1 MFVLLKAWLIAF
13 NPIFKK
19 MKTLLLSTFLILL
32 AFGLSAQIV
41 LTYSDNALIAG
52 DSFSFQE
59 IQFTDPGNSGPNQ
72 IWDFSKIQLTGKNP
86 VSAIQTPAVP
96 KMDGAGDY
104 NLSLV
109 ENGYEYF
116 MNSLESG
123 LEEHGY
129 SNTDLKLTLKYSDP
143 VVKIKYPFTYGTQFT
158 DHFIGIAYYSET
170 NTIDFF
176 GDNAVSGDAFGTLI
190 LPDRVIDN
198 ALRVKS
204 VKTGLQVNM
213 CGTTNISIAKYNWYA
228 TGYRYPV
235 ASISIV
241 ENTPGVGAAQ
251 IIKTA
256 YLTTQLPLKNSPAV
270 PANLASSATDPNKA
284 MTKPEVSVN
293 ILPNPF
299 TDQLTYNY
307 FLNEQMSVSVELY
320 NISGKNM
327 AWIVKDQQQT
337 LGLQTGEVIASR
349 YGLTPGVYFLRFT
362 FDKQIVISK
371 IVKI

>member
-1 MFVLLKAWLIAF
+1 
-13 NPIFKK
+13 
-19 MKTLLLSTFLILL
+19 MKTSLFTLFLIFLS
-32 AFGLSAQIV
+32 FGLPAQTI
-41 LTYSDNALIAG
+41 LTYPNNAFVAG
-52 DSFSFQE
+52 DSFTYQE
-59 IQFTDPGNSGPNQ
+59 IQFSDPGNAGPNQ
-72 IWDFSKIQLTGKNP
+72 IWDFSKVQFTGKSP
-86 VSAIQTPAVP
+86 VSAIQTANFP
-96 KMDGAGDY
+96 KVDGAGDY
-104 NLSLV
+104 NLSLL
-109 ENGYEYF
+109 ENRYEYF
-116 MNSLESG
+116 MNSSEIG

-129 SNTDLKLTLKYSDP
+129 SNPDLKLTLKYSDP
-143 VVKIKYPFTYGTQFT
+143 VLKMKYPFAYGGQFT

-176 GDNAVSGDAFGTLI
+176 GDNAVSADALGTLI

-204 VKTGLQVNM
+204 TKTGLQVNM
-213 CGTTNISIAKYNWYA
+213 CGTTNINIVKYNWYA

-235 ASISIV
+235 VSISV
-241 ENTPGVGAAQ
+241 AENTPSVGAVQ

-256 YLTTQLPLKNSPAV
+256 YLTTQQPLKNNPGV
-270 PANLASSATDPNKA
+270 PANLASSATDPIKVI
-284 MTKPEVSVN
+284 TKPEVSVN

-307 FLNEQMSVSVELY
+307 FLNEQMSVSIELY
-320 NISGKNM
+320 SISGKNM
-327 AWIVKDQQQT
+327 AWIVKEQQQP

-362 FDKQIVISK
+362 FDKQVVISK

>member
-1 MFVLLKAWLIAF
+1 
-13 NPIFKK
+13 
-19 MKTLLLSTFLILL
+19 MKTLLFTSFLILTT
-32 AFGLSAQIV
+32 FGLSAQTI
-41 LTYSDNALIAG
+41 LTYPNNALVAG

-86 VSAIQTPAVP
+86 VSAIHTPSVP

-109 ENGYEYF
+109 ENGYEYL
-116 MNSLESG
+116 MNSSEKG

-129 SNTDLKLTLKYSDP
+129 SNPDLKLTLKYSDP
-143 VVKIKYPFTYGTQFT
+143 VLKMKYPFSYGAQFT
-158 DHFIGIAYYSET
+158 DHFIGIAYYNET

-176 GDNAVSGDAFGTLI
+176 GDNAVSADAFGTLI
-190 LPDRVIDN
+190 LPDRVIDHV
-198 ALRVKS
+198 LRVKS
-204 VKTGLQVNM
+204 IKTGVQVNM
-213 CGTTNISIAKYNWYA
+213 CGTTNINIAKYNWYA

-235 ASISIV
+235 ASITIV

-256 YLTTQLPLKNSPAV
+256 YLTTQQPLKNSPVV

-284 MTKPEVSVN
+284 ITKPEVSVN

-299 TDQLTYNY
+299 SDQLTYNY
-307 FLNEQMSVSVELY
+307 YLNEQMSVSIELFS
-320 NISGKNM
+320 ISGKNL
-327 AWIVKDQQQT
+327 AWIVKDQQQL

-362 FDKQIVISK
+362 FDKQVVISK

>member
-1 MFVLLKAWLIAF
+1 
-13 NPIFKK
+13 
-19 MKTLLLSTFLILL
+19 MKTLLLSTFLIFLTI
-32 AFGLSAQIV
+32 GMSAQIV
-41 LTYSDNALIAG
+41 LTYPNNGMVAG
-52 DSFSFQE
+52 DSFSFRE

-72 IWDFSKIQLTGKNP
+72 IWDFSKIQFTGNSH
-86 VSAIQTPAVP
+86 VSAMQTPIMP
-96 KMDGAGDY
+96 KMEGVGDY

-116 MNSLESG
+116 MNSSESG

-129 SNTDLKLTLKYSDP
+129 LNNDLKITLKYSDP
-143 VVKIKYPFTYGTQFT
+143 VVKMKYPFSYGAQFT
-158 DHFIGIAYYSET
+158 DHFIGIAYYSEIY
-170 NTIDFF
+170 TIDFF
-176 GDNAVSGDAFGTLI
+176 GDNAVSADAFGTLI
-190 LPDRVIDN
+190 LPDQVIDN

-213 CGTTNISIAKYNWYA
+213 CGTTNISVTKYNWYA
-228 TGYRYPV
+228 SGYRYPV
-235 ASISIV
+235 ATVSIV
-241 ENTPGVGAAQ
+241 ENTPGTGAAE

-256 YLTTQLPLKNSPAV
+256 YLTTQQPLKNSTVV
-270 PANLASSATDPNKA
+270 PSNLASSATDPNKA
-284 MTKPEVSVN
+284 ITKPEVSVN

-299 TDQLTYNY
+299 SDQLTYNY
-307 FLNEQMSVSVELY
+307 YLNEQMSVSIELFS
-320 NISGKNM
+320 ISGKNL
-327 AWIVKDQQQT
+327 AWIVKDQQQL